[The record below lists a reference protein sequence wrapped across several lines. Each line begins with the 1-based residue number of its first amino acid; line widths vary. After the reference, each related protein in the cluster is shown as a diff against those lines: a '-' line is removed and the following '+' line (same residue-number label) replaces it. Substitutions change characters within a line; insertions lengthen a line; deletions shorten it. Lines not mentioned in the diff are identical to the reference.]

1 MSHVDYGFSEKEQSY
16 SQSSTFI
23 DRTTSPSRIS
33 NVLKGIVIS
42 KTEGLARTTLRIRVG
57 ERIDLRIR
65 WQTTLHTGD
74 TANVGQMVW
83 VAIPEEA
90 VNLEAGGF
98 RRGKQRWNRWI
109 GRVVLVN
116 RTDEDLVTTVKLHW
130 ESITLK
136 SVGPVLGTSAP
147 LSVWDT
153 VNIVV
158 DPQQVNWFPYG
169 AHAHR

>member
-1 MSHVDYGFSEKEQSY
+1 M
-16 SQSSTFI
+16 
-23 DRTTSPSRIS
+23 
-33 NVLKGIVIS
+33 IS
-42 KTEGLARTTLRIRVG
+42 KTEGLTRTTLRIRVG
-57 ERIDLRIR
+57 ERTDLRIR
-65 WQTTLHTGD
+65 WQATLPTPG
-74 TANVGQMVW
+74 TANIGQMVR
-83 VAIPEEA
+83 VIIPEEA
-90 VNLEAGGF
+90 VHLEAGGF

-116 RTDEDLVTTVKLHW
+116 QKEEDPVTTVKLHW

-136 SVGPVLGTSAP
+136 SVGPVLGARAP

-158 DPQQVNWFPYG
+158 DPQQIRWFPYV

>member
-1 MSHVDYGFSEKEQSY
+1 MSHVDYAFSEKEPSY
-16 SQSSTFI
+16 SRSSTFI

-33 NVLKGIVIS
+33 NVLTGIMIS
-42 KTEGLARTTLRIRVG
+42 KTAGLARTRLLIRVG
-57 ERIDLRIR
+57 ERTDLRIR

-74 TANVGQMVW
+74 TANVGQMVC

-90 VNLEAGGF
+90 VYLEAGAF

-116 RTDEDLVTTVKLHW
+116 QKEEDLVTTVKLHW

-136 SVGPVLGTSAP
+136 SVGPVLGTHAP

-158 DPQQVNWFPYG
+158 DPQQVRLFPYI
-169 AHAHR
+169 AHARR